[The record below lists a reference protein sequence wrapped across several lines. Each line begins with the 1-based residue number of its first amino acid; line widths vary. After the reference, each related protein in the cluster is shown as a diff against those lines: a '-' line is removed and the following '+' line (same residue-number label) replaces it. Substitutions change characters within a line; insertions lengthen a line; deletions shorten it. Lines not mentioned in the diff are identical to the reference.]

1 LSPGEPE
8 TTPNTTPGASYVPR
22 KEPTVT
28 ATNTAEYV
36 RELQD
41 EATDIGRDH
50 GWTHAAFVD
59 AYGGDPHAE
68 PDVPPRFATVAAF
81 YTTAYADGVTAYT
94 DDADDDIAED

>member
-1 LSPGEPE
+1 
-8 TTPNTTPGASYVPR
+8 
-22 KEPTVT
+22 VT

-59 AYGGDPHAE
+59 AYGGDPHAG

-81 YTTAYADGVTAYT
+81 YTTAAYTTAYADGVTAYT